1 MAEEQELQTEV
12 EFSPDAQTTDIPP
25 WEKEWGR
32 VTPSVNKNLREQVIE
47 SDIPPWE
54 KEWGRVPQ
62 YDLPAFNSM
71 MGADGSVDFDNVF
84 EKLIQA
90 ESRGRHRDASGRLT
104 RSPVGALGI
113 TQIMPKTGKNPG
125 YGVKPIQND
134 SEEEYIRFSRDYL
147 QAMLKEFD
155 GDYRKALA
163 AYNAGPGNVE
173 KALSRA
179 DEKGGDWTQY
189 LPKKSETIPYINKIL
204 GEDSHG

>member
-32 VTPSVNKNLREQVIE
+32 ITPSVNKNLREQVIE

-62 YDLPAFNSM
+62 YDLPTFNSM
-71 MGADGSVDFDNVF
+71 MGVDGSVDFDNVF

-90 ESRGRHRDASGRLT
+90 ESRGRHKDASGRLI

-113 TQIMPKTGKNPG
+113 TQIMPKTAKNPG
-125 YGVKPIQND
+125 YGIKPLQND
-134 SEEEYIRFSRDYL
+134 SEEEYRRLGREYL
-147 QAMLKEFD
+147 QAMLEEFD

-163 AYNAGPGNVE
+163 AYNAGAGNVKRAVR
-173 KALSRA
+173 KAEESGKSW
-179 DEKGGDWTQY
+179 EEH

-204 GEDSHG
+204 GEDSYG